1 MKKILISFALL
12 AISAFS
18 FAQDANLEKIQELMV
33 KNKAHSA
40 DSLMQLTLASPKT
53 KNLQLMYNKAGLIK
67 LILLQEE
74 ANKQGQ
80 GIPFDTLAF
89 VKHIDDAIDLYTKS
103 HNFTVTP
110 NEKGKLPKVDPK
122 VEEDTKARLM
132 SIYSYPS
139 YSAMF
144 LLNQGDTLGALKY
157 FQKYLDMPN
166 NPAFTP
172 AERDSLIAVHK
183 EADIRT
189 QFNVAFLYY
198 NLKDWN
204 NMIPNVDKALQNDFE
219 KKNLYYMKRD
229 AYLEMQDTAQ
239 WVNVLKEAA
248 TDLNEVSFLEEIVSY
263 YIRSGKTDEA
273 EALVNDM
280 VANNPGNALTWYLKG
295 YVELSIKENNA
306 EARENF
312 LKATEIDPNLAIAY
326 INIGVTYYSD
336 AVKRRMSDEF
346 NFINKLNF
354 KPDEVA
360 MEFYK
365 KEVAT
370 IRPDFDKA
378 IDYLNKAKEI
388 DPVQAPE
395 ANRRLRSIYSLLG
408 TMYQTCNQ
416 KDEVAKLQGLINE
429 LEE

>member
-1 MKKILISFALL
+1 
-12 AISAFS
+12 
-18 FAQDANLEKIQELMV
+18 
-33 KNKAHSA
+33 
-40 DSLMQLTLASPKT
+40 
-53 KNLQLMYNKAGLIK
+53 
-67 LILLQEE
+67 
-74 ANKQGQ
+74 
-80 GIPFDTLAF
+80 
-89 VKHIDDAIDLYTKS
+89 
-103 HNFTVTP
+103 
-110 NEKGKLPKVDPK
+110 
-122 VEEDTKARLM
+122 
-132 SIYSYPS
+132 
-139 YSAMF
+139 
-144 LLNQGDTLGALKY
+144 
-157 FQKYLDMPN
+157 
-166 NPAFTP
+166 
-172 AERDSLIAVHK
+172 
-183 EADIRT
+183 
-189 QFNVAFLYY
+189 
-198 NLKDWN
+198 
-204 NMIPNVDKALQNDFE
+204 
-219 KKNLYYMKRD
+219 MKRD
-229 AYLEMQDTAQ
+229 AYLAMQDTAQ

-248 TDLNEVSFLEEIVSY
+248 TELNEVSFLEEIVSY

-306 EARENF
+306 AARENF